1 MRWERLFDESP
12 AARRRLV
19 LVLYALVGPI
29 FSGVLLLV
37 RNPAGPR
44 WAVAAVAGLILAGAA
59 ALLLQRSPTTRD
71 WIFPVA
77 IAPTVCCGLAFA
89 ACAPVGAAYL
99 GVIGAPLAWAAVLFE
114 APVVLAAFATAT
126 VTCFAV
132 LLEAEG
138 PLAAVGGTAVFSTIN
153 GLVGWVVF
161 GMSGHLRETK
171 ARLRVGVERDLALLR
186 AIPDVLARIDR
197 QGRFLDLR
205 APAGDPLPLPREQL
219 IGRSVFE
226 FLPSEAAPRGREA
239 MERAFAA
246 ETVQVI
252 DYQAPYG
259 GVLRRFEARIAAVA
273 ADEALVIRRD
283 VTELGLAQE
292 ALRTSDAQLRT
303 LVANM
308 QEAVISVGPDLRVR
322 SWAGAAEAIYGWS
335 EAEATGRG
343 VAELV
348 QPDLPPAE
356 ASAMA
361 ARVAAEGAARAVAR
375 QRRKDGTQLYVD
387 ASLAALRDEGG
398 AVSGYLAVVRDVTE
412 QKRAERELRRSE
424 ERLRL
429 ALAAGDHVA
438 WDWDVERDLLTQGG
452 GRDGAPA
459 ALVGEGPRSTETWR
473 SLVHPEDREGVWRA
487 LQDCVEGRSE
497 EYVGHY
503 RLRSEPGR
511 WRWIRSH
518 GRATRRDAGG
528 RALRIV
534 GTRTDVTETEELNQ
548 RLMAA
553 TRLASVGTLA
563 AGVAHEINN
572 PLTWVKS
579 NLAYCLERLAGP
591 AGGAGAAPPGE
602 LRESLAEALQGAD
615 RIEAIVKAM
624 RSLGRPERPDA
635 VEEVDVR
642 DELLNALQ
650 MARNHL
656 TQRAA
661 LSIAVP
667 PALPRVKAKTN
678 ELGRVF
684 LNLLMNAA
692 QAIPEGASAQNRVAV
707 AARAEDGEVV
717 VEVADT
723 GCGLSDEVRARMFE
737 PFFTTKPVGQGTG
750 LGLTIARAIV
760 DAAGG
765 RLEAEREEGRG
776 ARFRVC
782 LPAVGGEGAP
792 EARRPATAAGARSRS
807 RVLVIDDEPMVR
819 RSFERMLERHHE
831 VVGLDSAAEAL
842 ARLEAGERWDAI
854 LCDLMMSGTDGI
866 AFHEAL
872 SVRFPALLPRLA
884 FVTGGAFGERATRF
898 LAEHEVPVV
907 PKPVEVAALL
917 EAVERL
923 AGGGRG

>member
-1 MRWERLFDESP
+1 MLKGRYDEGPHRDQQPPQVLVVDDEP
-12 AARRRLV
+12 ANVRLV
-19 LVLYALVGPI
+19 QAYLKAEGFRVLGAFSGAEALELVEKGGVDLILLDIRMPHMDGFEVCRRIRENPACARMPVVFLTAEFNDADSELQGLEAGADEYLHKPIQRRALVAR
-29 FSGVLLLV
+29 V
-37 RNPAGPR
+37 RN
-44 WAVAAVAGLILAGAA
+44 LIRLADAE
-59 ALLLQRSPTTRD
+59 RD
-71 WIFPVA
+71 RRMA
-77 IAPTVCCGLAFA
+77 TQLAQS
-89 ACAPVGAAYL
+89 
-99 GVIGAPLAWAAVLFE
+99 E
-114 APVVLAAFATAT
+114 KLAA
-126 VTCFAV
+126 
-132 LLEAEG
+132 
-138 PLAAVGGTAVFSTIN
+138 
-153 GLVGWVVF
+153 
-161 GMSGHLRETK
+161 
-171 ARLRVGVERDLALLR
+171 
-186 AIPDVLARIDR
+186 
-197 QGRFLDLR
+197 
-205 APAGDPLPLPREQL
+205 
-219 IGRSVFE
+219 IG
-226 FLPSEAAPRGREA
+226 
-239 MERAFAA
+239 
-246 ETVQVI
+246 QI
-252 DYQAPYG
+252 
-259 GVLRRFEARIAAVA
+259 
-273 ADEALVIRRD
+273 
-283 VTELGLAQE
+283 
-292 ALRTSDAQLRT
+292 
-303 LVANM
+303 
-308 QEAVISVGPDLRVR
+308 
-322 SWAGAAEAIYGWS
+322 
-335 EAEATGRG
+335 
-343 VAELV
+343 
-348 QPDLPPAE
+348 
-356 ASAMA
+356 
-361 ARVAAEGAARAVAR
+361 
-375 QRRKDGTQLYVD
+375 
-387 ASLAALRDEGG
+387 
-398 AVSGYLAVVRDVTE
+398 
-412 QKRAERELRRSE
+412 
-424 ERLRL
+424 
-429 ALAAGDHVA
+429 
-438 WDWDVERDLLTQGG
+438 
-452 GRDGAPA
+452 
-459 ALVGEGPRSTETWR
+459 
-473 SLVHPEDREGVWRA
+473 
-487 LQDCVEGRSE
+487 
-497 EYVGHY
+497 
-503 RLRSEPGR
+503 
-511 WRWIRSH
+511 
-518 GRATRRDAGG
+518 
-528 RALRIV
+528 
-534 GTRTDVTETEELNQ
+534 
-548 RLMAA
+548 
-553 TRLASVGTLA
+553 A